1 MSNILNEQPAYLES
15 LLIKAGEEYVIID
28 GLTNISPS
36 VNGKVTNYTTFSD
49 GGWDN
54 NQVTGK
60 GFKITIE
67 GYRIFGDVGN
77 DELAKTAFKIGS
89 EANKE
94 FKYIFAD
101 GSALEF
107 KAAVNVTAFSGGN
120 PTDLIPLK
128 AELNGKG
135 KPVEVAAT
143 EE

>member
-1 MSNILNEQPAYLES
+1 MPNVVKEQPAYLES
-15 LLIKAGEEYVIID
+15 LAVKVSGEYTNID
-28 GLTNISPS
+28 GLTNITPS
-36 VNGKVTNYTTFSD
+36 VNGKVKNYTTYTD

-67 GYRIFGDVGN
+67 GYRIFGDAGN
-77 DELAKTAFKIGS
+77 DELAKTSFKIGA

-94 FKYIFAD
+94 FKYTFAD

-107 KAAVNVTAFSGGN
+107 EAAVNVTAFSGGN

-135 KPVEVAAT
+135 KPTEIAAT
-143 EE
+143 E

>member
-1 MSNILNEQPAYLES
+1 MSTITREQPAYLES
-15 LLIKAGEEYVIID
+15 LAVKSGDEYVTID
-28 GLTNISPS
+28 GLTNITPS
-36 VNGKVTNYTTFSD
+36 VNGKVVTYTTYTD

-60 GFKITIE
+60 GFKISIE
-67 GYRIFGDVGN
+67 GYRIFGDAGN
-77 DELAKTAFKIGS
+77 DELAGTAFKIGA

-94 FKYIFAD
+94 FKYTFAD

-107 KAAVNVTAFSGGN
+107 EAAVNVTAFSGGN

-135 KPVEVAAT
+135 KPTEIAAT
-143 EE
+143 E